1 MTATKNRVKGRD
13 GVKSVRGSK
22 KANIH
27 RGGVNVFADLELPDA
42 ENHFVKAQLVSRMMD
57 VMKERNLTQAE
68 TAKIVG
74 IAQADVSNLIRGRFR
89 GYSIDRLMGFLLT
102 LDQDVEITIRS
113 KPKSRAAGRLTVS
126 AV

>member
-1 MTATKNRVKGRD
+1 
-13 GVKSVRGSK
+13 VRGSK
-22 KANIH
+22 KANIR
-27 RGGVNVFADLELPDA
+27 RGGVNVFADMGLPDA

-74 IAQADVSNLIRGRFR
+74 IAQPDVSNLIHGRFR

-102 LDQDVEITIRS
+102 LDQDVEITVRS
-113 KPKSRAAGRLTVS
+113 KPKSRAAGRLTVT